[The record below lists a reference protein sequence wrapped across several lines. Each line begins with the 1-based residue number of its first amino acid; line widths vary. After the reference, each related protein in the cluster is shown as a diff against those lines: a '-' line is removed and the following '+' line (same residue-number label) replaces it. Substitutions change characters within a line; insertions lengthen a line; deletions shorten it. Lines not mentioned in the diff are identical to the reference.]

1 MLDAHP
7 DDVPT
12 VARTLARAFAD
23 DPVFATLFGAPVP
36 QDRCERFFRTIGA
49 MAFRRRPGL
58 VLRTEGDEG
67 AAVWAPPG
75 EWSLQPTEILR
86 FAPSMLRSF
95 GRRTVRSMKV
105 LSVIEA
111 HHPEEPHWYL
121 EFLGTDPA
129 HQGKGVGSALIQPML
144 DRCDQEGLGAYLE
157 SSKERNVPFYARF
170 GFEVTE
176 RITLPGG
183 ADEWLMWRKPR

>member
-1 MLDAHP
+1 VLDAHL

-12 VARTLARAFAD
+12 VARTLTRAFAD
-23 DPVFATLFGAPVP
+23 DPVFEVLFGSPIP
-36 QDRCERFFRTIGA
+36 PDRCERFFRTIGA

-75 EWSLQPTEILR
+75 EWNLPAKEIVR
-86 FAPSMLRSF
+86 FAPDMVRAFGTRIVQNLR
-95 GRRTVRSMKV
+95 V
-105 LSVIEA
+105 LSVLES

-144 DRCDQEGLGAYLE
+144 DRCDEEGLPAYLE
-157 SSKERNVPFYARF
+157 SSKERNLPFYGRF

-183 ADEWLMWRKPR
+183 VDEWLMWRTPR